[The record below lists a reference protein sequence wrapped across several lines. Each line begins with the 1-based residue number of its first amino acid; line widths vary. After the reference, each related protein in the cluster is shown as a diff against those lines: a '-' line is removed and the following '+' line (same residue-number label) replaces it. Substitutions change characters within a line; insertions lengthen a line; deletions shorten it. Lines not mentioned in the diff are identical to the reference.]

1 MAHASMGVRVGTDI
15 QPVSV
20 VADALA
26 RYGDR
31 YARRLFTTE
40 EIIAAGGV
48 RSAAAPRLAAR
59 FAAKEAVLKLLS
71 PTDVVPPWRSIEIET
86 AANGAPSVRL
96 TGEAAALA
104 ESLGV
109 DEVALSMTHDAGI
122 AAATVVALTHDEGQ
136 HNG

>member
-1 MAHASMGVRVGTDI
+1 
-15 QPVSV
+15 
-20 VADALA
+20 
-26 RYGDR
+26 
-31 YARRLFTTE
+31 
-40 EIIAAGGV
+40 
-48 RSAAAPRLAAR
+48 
-59 FAAKEAVLKLLS
+59 VLKLLS